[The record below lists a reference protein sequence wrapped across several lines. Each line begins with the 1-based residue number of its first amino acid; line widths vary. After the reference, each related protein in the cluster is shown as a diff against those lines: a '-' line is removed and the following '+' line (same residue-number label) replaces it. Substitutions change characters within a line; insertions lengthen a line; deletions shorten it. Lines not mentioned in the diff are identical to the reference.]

1 MKKLK
6 NYDID
11 PMMNMCA
18 LICAIYVQE
27 SAYMFIPVVLF
38 LVMGIRKRK
47 F

>member
-18 LICAIYVQE
+18 IICAIYVQE
-27 SAYMFIPVVLF
+27 TLYMVIPVILF
-38 LVMGIRKRK
+38 FIMGVRKRK
-47 F
+47 P